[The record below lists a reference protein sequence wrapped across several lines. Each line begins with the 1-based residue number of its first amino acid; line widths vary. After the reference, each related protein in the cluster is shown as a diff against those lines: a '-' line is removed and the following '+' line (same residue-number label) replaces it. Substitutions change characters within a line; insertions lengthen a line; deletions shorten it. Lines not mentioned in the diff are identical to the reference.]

1 MSKYNRTAAA
11 LLGRRSPVS
20 STGAQQGSTYEGAPG
35 WGRDAKSELFLLA
48 VTALAGEDTFYEK
61 AADRD
66 ARLTALAGRVALDDV
81 AWLLR
86 LVGWVRGEA
95 QLRSAA
101 LMIAAEG
108 VAARLAAGEH
118 GGNRALVTAALRR
131 PDEPGELGRVAARAC
146 CGCSTGS
153 ATSAGQTP
161 PRRCGATTARTTAS
175 SSSPTSRRGV
185 AGRGEDPTSAV
196 PARVPV
202 YTWNVAGYRYGHG
215 PSGAGN
221 RHTFGGLTDGAF
233 TAIPLLER
241 GRDAPWPF

>member
-11 LLGRRSPVS
+11 LRGRRSPVS

-95 QLRSAA
+95 QLRSLSRSSAA
-101 LMIAAEG
+101 
-108 VAARLAAGEH
+108 
-118 GGNRALVTAALRR
+118 
-131 PDEPGELGRVAARAC
+131 
-146 CGCSTGS
+146 
-153 ATSAGQTP
+153 
-161 PRRCGATTARTTAS
+161 
-175 SSSPTSRRGV
+175 SPTL
-185 AGRGEDPTSAV
+185 SA
-196 PARVPV
+196 RS
-202 YTWNVAGYRYGHG
+202 T
-215 PSGAGN
+215 PSGRSPSTTRLRPRSASGMC
-221 RHTFGGLTDGAF
+221 
-233 TAIPLLER
+233 
-241 GRDAPWPF
+241 WS